1 MPSGMASTTSQTGQ
15 TSQTDFAAA
24 AARGSDELDG
34 HTITGNTTTTTR
46 RQQMTGSTN
55 DESLTIDVDDD
66 GVIIVHGDIDMA
78 GGPVLEAAML
88 RREDLDR
95 DVTTGA
101 QPLVIDLDDVSFIDS
116 SGLRSLLGASRRAR
130 GRGTDVVLRRVG
142 PEVARLLDITGTT
155 SQFVI
160 GSHRG

>member
-1 MPSGMASTTSQTGQ
+1 
-15 TSQTDFAAA
+15 
-24 AARGSDELDG
+24 
-34 HTITGNTTTTTR
+34 
-46 RQQMTGSTN
+46 MTGSMN
-55 DESLTIDVDDD
+55 DDALTIDVDDD
-66 GVIIVHGDIDMA
+66 GAILVHGDIDMA

-88 RREDLDR
+88 QREGLGR
-95 DVTTGA
+95 DSA
-101 QPLVIDLDDVSFIDS
+101 DPLVIDLDDVSFIDS

-160 GSHRG
+160 ESHRG